1 MPINQKFLLENITT
15 SIPFLLI
22 LGTFFIIPGLSLFI
36 LIFYLLFSHNI
47 KSKKIHI
54 KNSLLLFFSI
64 LFLSAPIIILIN
76 HCSYVL
82 LENFNQQDIVYSV
95 KKDINLNRVINLVI
109 IAPLLEE
116 LYFRGILLKHLI
128 TFNGPFWAI
137 IISSVYFT
145 IIHFN
150 VLASPTLFV
159 LSIIL
164 GIIFVSTQN
173 LIYCLL
179 LHSVFNGIMLIFIL

>member
-1 MPINQKFLLENITT
+1 MPINQKFLLKNITT

-36 LIFYLLFSHNI
+36 LIYYLLFSLNT
-47 KSKKIHI
+47 KSKKIYI

-82 LENFNQQDIVYSV
+82 LENFNQQDIIYSL

-116 LYFRGILLKHLI
+116 LYFREFYSN
-128 TFNGPFWAI
+128 T
-137 IISSVYFT
+137 
-145 IIHFN
+145 
-150 VLASPTLFV
+150 
-159 LSIIL
+159 
-164 GIIFVSTQN
+164 
-173 LIYCLL
+173 
-179 LHSVFNGIMLIFIL
+179 